1 MNWKRAA
8 IGAAVALPVVALL
21 GFGLTRD
28 PREIPSP
35 LPGREAPRFALAVIR
50 KGDAQLGGPSVG
62 DTVRLADMRGQVV
75 VLNYFASWCLACRDE
90 HAVLSEV
97 GRRYAGAPDV
107 RFFAVLYNDEIPNG
121 IRWIEEMGG
130 QSYSAL
136 TDPGSRTAID
146 YGLYGVPET
155 FFIGKD
161 GRVAKKHVGPV
172 TEQVL
177 VQEIERLRAAGGAP
191 ADSSGAAP
199 DVRRDAAP
207 GVKLDAAAGATTG
220 GAR

>member
-8 IGAAVALPVVALL
+8 IGAAVTIPIVALL

-35 LPGREAPRFALAVIR
+35 LPGREAPRFSLGVIR
-50 KGDAQLGGPSVG
+50 KGDAMPDGPAPG
-62 DTVRLADMRGQVV
+62 DTVRMAELQGKVV

-90 HAVLSEV
+90 HGVLNDV
-97 GRRYAGAPDV
+97 GRRYADTSDV
-107 RFFAVLYNDEIPNG
+107 RFYAVLYNDQVPNG

-130 QSYSAL
+130 QSYPAL
-136 TDPGSRTAID
+136 RDPGSRTAID

-161 GRVAKKHVGPV
+161 GRVAHKHVGPV
-172 TEQVL
+172 TDSVL
-177 VQEIERLRAAGGAP
+177 TTWVERLRQGEA
-191 ADSSGAAP
+191 
-199 DVRRDAAP
+199 VE
-207 GVKLDAAAGATTG
+207 
-220 GAR
+220 